1 MSVACFPPNNTIKYH
16 LRRAAT
22 RYGRMLPKGE
32 TESAVTVL
40 VSFRDPARGVVF
52 VFRAAYVQRC
62 SACSKS
68 DRPSRRAALPGLLF
82 LQKVLQRFF
91 SSTTETRL
99 YNTRGEHAQ
108 QRVFLAQPC
117 EGDLHLAACPHTE
130 GEWGGRDGYACGGG
144 TSYRHQPRRP
154 AMPSRR
160 RRFRRFRY
168 TFR

>member
-16 LRRAAT
+16 LRAAT

-82 LQKVLQRFF
+82 LQKICSAFF

-117 EGDLHLAACPHTE
+117 EGDLHLAACTRK
-130 GEWGGRDGYACGGG
+130 GKGKGGYAYNGG
-144 TSYRHQPRRP
+144 TSYRHQSE
-154 AMPSRR
+154 AE
-160 RRFRRFRY
+160 Y
-168 TFR
+168 L